1 MEAEKPWNNLVIKV
15 HLGISGRVPEF
26 QACSLDSELVPEV
39 GEQCSV
45 LSLSM

>member
-1 MEAEKPWNNLVIKV
+1 MEAEKPWNHLVIMV
-15 HLGISGRVPEF
+15 HLGIFGRVPEF

-45 LSLSM
+45 LRVSM